1 MYLQLGKNIEQETV
15 IVDIEN
21 TGVKHMWKPAINL
34 YTEMV
39 KMVEDNYPERLKMVL
54 VVNGGYLIR
63 TFMTELRIHLR

>member
-1 MYLQLGKNIEQETV
+1 V